1 MASRIAPLT
10 GALFL
15 VLLIVGFIVSG
26 EPPDAE
32 RGNARE
38 IVEHYV
44 DNKDSVMFGALLL
57 AWAAAALAFFGGY
70 LRTVL
75 RDRGEDSGFLPSM
88 AMAGAL
94 TIAIGG
100 AIDATIVLTM
110 AETADDVGAGTI
122 LTLSALF
129 ENDFVPIALGTFIY
143 LLATGLSVVRGA
155 GALPKWLGWIA
166 LVLAVV
172 TLTPIGFVGFM
183 GMGLFTLI
191 ASVLLTIRAGGPAEA
206 PPPPA
211 APAAPEAPAA

>member
-10 GALFL
+10 GAIFV

-38 IVEHYV
+38 LVDHYV
-44 DNKDSVMFGALLL
+44 DNKDSVMIGAIML
-57 AWAAAALAFFGGY
+57 AWATAAMAFFGGY

-75 RDRGEDSGFLPSM
+75 RDRGQDSGFLPSM

-94 TIAIGG
+94 VIAIGG
-100 AIDATIVLTM
+100 AIDTTIVLTM
-110 AETADDVGAGTI
+110 AETADDVGAGAI

-129 ENDFVPIALGTFIY
+129 ENDFIPVAVGTFIF

-155 GALPKWLGWIA
+155 GALPKWLGWVAI
-166 LVLAVV
+166 LLAVV
-172 TLTPIGFVGFM
+172 TLTPIGFAGFL

-191 ASVLLTIRAGGPAEA
+191 VSILLTIRAGS
-206 PPPPA
+206 PA
-211 APAAPEAPAA
+211 APAPPPAPEAP